1 LFQLTV
7 RREPPADS
15 TKYTAVD
22 VRIVSYHHSS
32 QWCLKDS
39 HSFYIYQFVLEST
52 VEYRND
58 NSHIL

>member
-1 LFQLTV
+1 
-7 RREPPADS
+7 
-15 TKYTAVD
+15 

-58 NSHIL
+58 NSHILTFR